1 MFYRYGDFERG
12 ELSKLKY
19 KKRAIKASLTRLETY
34 ISILENN
41 EFDLD
46 ELKIRIEKL
55 EETYK
60 SFTDVQIEIAIMD
73 DTIVEADLFIESE
86 EVENKYIQIRVATE
100 K

>member
-1 MFYRYGDFERG
+1 MATSKEV

-34 ISILENN
+34 INSLENN

-46 ELKIRIEKL
+46 ELKIRVGKL

-60 SFTDVQIEIAIMD
+60 SFTDVQMEIATID
-73 DTIVEADLFIESE
+73 DE
-86 EVENKYIQIRVATE
+86 
-100 K
+100 